1 MRAARFS
8 PEERPYGMLADGES
22 RVSAQLI
29 QVTAAENRRERHVC
43 SGLCNARL
51 KRQLKRTGLG

>member
-1 MRAARFS
+1 
-8 PEERPYGMLADGES
+8 
-22 RVSAQLI
+22 VSDQLI